1 MSQPAPAPEV
11 VPPAPR
17 DQDRAR
23 RRAMISSYLGTTVEY
38 YDFLLYGTAASLVFP
53 SLFFHQLSPMAATI
67 ASFGT
72 LAVGYLA
79 RPIGGVIFGH
89 FGDTFGRKNILII
102 TLVMMGGVS
111 FLIGLLP
118 TQQTIGMAAPILLV
132 TLRIIQ
138 GFAVGGEWAGAA
150 LMSMEHAAPKGRGFA
165 ASIVAS
171 GGPSGAVL
179 ATLVLTAFSVLPDE
193 QFLAWGW
200 RVPFLLSAIL
210 VIIAF
215 FMRMRVTESPEFVA
229 AMAATEAAEKAVTT
243 TGTTTGTTAGTTA
256 APKQKAPL
264 LTVLRHYP
272 RQTLEAVV
280 GGLAPLF
287 IQSLLATFM
296 LTYAVAAGHSRTSA
310 LILVTVANAV
320 HILPIPAF
328 AALSDQVGRKPVMV
342 SGAIAGAVL
351 IFPIFWLVG
360 QGSAAA
366 LLLAFLLGNP
376 IVQALMY
383 GPMGAW
389 MSEKYPADTR
399 YTGVALSYQVSSTL
413 GAGLAPLVATALLAS
428 TGGTSV
434 APIAILF
441 VVLCVL
447 SGITF
452 LFSKETAGAELALT
466 AEQRIDLESAAL
478 R

>member
-1 MSQPAPAPEV
+1 MSQPST
-11 VPPAPR
+11 VPPAPPTAAPA
-17 DQDRAR
+17 DGRAR

-53 SLFFHQLSPMAATI
+53 VLFFHELSPMAATI

-89 FGDTFGRKNILII
+89 FGDKFGRKNILIV
-102 TLVMMGGVS
+102 TLLMMGGVS

-118 TQQTIGMAAPILLV
+118 TQETIGMAAPILLV
-132 TLRIIQ
+132 TLRIVQ

-150 LMSMEHAAPKGRGFA
+150 LMSMEHATPKGRGFA

-179 ATLVLTAFSVLPDE
+179 ATLVLTAFSLLPDE
-193 QFLAWGW
+193 TFLSWGW
-200 RVPFLLSAIL
+200 RVPFLLSGIL
-210 VIIAF
+210 VVIAF
-215 FMRMRVTESPEFVA
+215 FMRLRVTESPEFVA
-229 AMAATEAAEKAVTT
+229 AMEAKARE
-243 TGTTTGTTAGTTA
+243 AKN

-287 IQSLLATFM
+287 MQSLLATFM
-296 LTYAVAAGHSRTSA
+296 LTYAVSVGHTRTSA
-310 LILVTVANAV
+310 LILVTVANAI
-320 HILPIPAF
+320 HILTIPAF
-328 AALSDQVGRKPVMV
+328 AALSDRVGRKPVMV
-342 SGAIAGAVL
+342 AGAIAGAVL
-351 IFPIFWLVG
+351 VFPIFALVG
-360 QGSAAA
+360 QGSWGA
-366 LLLAFLLGNP
+366 LLLAFVLGNP
-376 IVQALMY
+376 VVQALMY

-389 MSEKYPADTR
+389 MSEKFPADSR

-413 GAGLAPLVATALLAS
+413 GAGLAPLVATALLAAS
-428 TGGTSV
+428 GGITT
-434 APIAILF
+434 IAILF
-441 VVLCVL
+441 IVLCVA

-452 LFSKETAGAELALT
+452 LFSRETAGAELALT
-466 AEQRIDLESAAL
+466 TEQRVDLEATSM

>member
-1 MSQPAPAPEV
+1 MSQSRPAPPAAPPV
-11 VPPAPR
+11 AASVPSPNASTNAP
-17 DQDRAR
+17 DGRAR
-23 RRAMISSYLGTTVEY
+23 RRAMLSSYLGTTVEY

-53 SLFFHQLSPMAATI
+53 ALFFSELSPMAATI

-89 FGDTFGRKNILII
+89 FGDKFGRKNILII
-102 TLVMMGGVS
+102 TLLIMGGVS

-118 TQQTIGMAAPILLV
+118 TQETIGMAAPILLV

-179 ATLVLTAFSVLPDE
+179 ATLVLTAFSVLPEE

-210 VIIAF
+210 VVIAF
-215 FMRMRVTESPEFVA
+215 FMRLRVTESPEFVA
-229 AMAATEAAEKAVTT
+229 ALE
-243 TGTTTGTTAGTTA
+243 
-256 APKQKAPL
+256 KQKAQRAAGNATGPKPKAPL
-264 LTVLRHYP
+264 FTVLKHYP

-287 IQSLLATFM
+287 MQSLLATFM
-296 LTYAVAAGHSRTSA
+296 LTYAVQAGHGRTSA
-310 LILVTVANAV
+310 LILVTVANAI
-320 HILPIPAF
+320 HILTIPAF
-328 AALSDQVGRKPVMV
+328 AALSDRVGRKPVMV
-342 SGAIAGAVL
+342 AGAIVGAVL
-351 IFPIFWLVG
+351 VFPIFALVG
-360 QGSAAA
+360 QGSWAA
-366 LLLAFLLGNP
+366 LLLAFVLGNP

-389 MSEKYPADTR
+389 MSEKFPADSR

-428 TGGTSV
+428 TGGTSIV
-434 APIAILF
+434 PIAILF
-441 VVLCVL
+441 IVLCAV

-452 LFSKETAGAELALT
+452 LCSKETAGVELELT
-466 AEQRIDLESAAL
+466 SRH
-478 R
+478 

>member
-1 MSQPAPAPEV
+1 MSQPRPVRPSPTTPVAKSAGGG
-11 VPPAPR
+11 
-17 DQDRAR
+17 RAR

-53 SLFFHQLSPMAATI
+53 SLFFHELSPMAATI

-89 FGDTFGRKNILII
+89 FGDIFGRKNILII
-102 TLVMMGGVS
+102 TLIMMGGVS

-215 FMRMRVTESPEFVA
+215 FMRLRVTESPEFVA
-229 AMAATEAAEKAVTT
+229 ALE
-243 TGTTTGTTAGTTA
+243 
-256 APKQKAPL
+256 KQKAERAANQGAPKPKAPL
-264 LTVLRHYP
+264 VTVLRHYP

-296 LTYAVAAGHSRTSA
+296 LTYAVSAGHSRTSA
-310 LILVTVANAV
+310 LILVTVANAI
-320 HILPIPAF
+320 HILTIPAF
-328 AALSDQVGRKPVMV
+328 AALSDRVGRKPVMV
-342 SGAIAGAVL
+342 AGAIAGAVL
-351 IFPIFWLVG
+351 IFPIFALVG
-360 QGSAAA
+360 QGSWAA
-366 LLLAFLLGNP
+366 LLLAFVLGNP
-376 IVQALMY
+376 VVQALMY

-389 MSEKYPADTR
+389 MSEKFPADSR

-413 GAGLAPLVATALLAS
+413 GAGLAPLVATALLAAS
-428 TGGTSV
+428 GGIVTLG
-434 APIAILF
+434 ILF
-441 VVLCVL
+441 VVLCAA
-447 SGITF
+447 SGLTF
-452 LFSKETAGAELALT
+452 LFSRETAGAELALT
-466 AEQRIDLESAAL
+466 TEPPAGLEATSM

>member
-1 MSQPAPAPEV
+1 
-11 VPPAPR
+11 
-17 DQDRAR
+17 
-23 RRAMISSYLGTTVEY
+23 MISSYLGTTVEY

-53 SLFFHQLSPMAATI
+53 SLFFHQLAPMAATI

-150 LMSMEHAAPKGRGFA
+150 LMSMEHATPKGRGFA

-179 ATLVLTAFSVLPDE
+179 ATLVLTAFSVLPDD

-210 VIIAF
+210 VMIAF

-229 AMAATEAAEKAVTT
+229 AMAAKSHEQAAAK
-243 TGTTTGTTAGTTA
+243 GTS
-256 APKQKAPL
+256 APKPKAPL

-272 RQTLEAVV
+272 RQTIEAMV

-296 LTYAVAAGHSRTSA
+296 LTYAVSAGHSRTSA
-310 LILVTVANAV
+310 LILVTIANAI
-320 HILPIPAF
+320 HILTIPAF
-328 AALSDQVGRKPVMV
+328 AALSDRVGRKPVMV
-342 SGAIAGAVL
+342 AGAIAGAVL
-351 IFPIFWLVG
+351 IFPIFALVG

-366 LLLAFLLGNP
+366 LLLAFVLGNP

-389 MSEKYPADTR
+389 MSEKFPADSR

-434 APIAILF
+434 TPIAILF
-441 VVLCVL
+441 VVLCGL

-466 AEQRIDLESAAL
+466 TEQRVDLEATSL

>member
-1 MSQPAPAPEV
+1 MSQPAAASAEAPPV
-11 VPPAPR
+11 TA
-17 DQDRAR
+17 QKDRAR

-53 SLFFHQLSPMAATI
+53 ALFFRELSPMAATI

-179 ATLVLTAFSVLPDE
+179 ATLVLTAFSVLPDD

-210 VIIAF
+210 VMIAF

-229 AMAATEAAEKAVTT
+229 AMAAKAAAAAAE
-243 TGTTTGTTAGTTA
+243 TAETA
-256 APKQKAPL
+256 ANTVAPKPKAPL

-272 RQTLEAVV
+272 RRTLEAIV

-296 LTYAVAAGHSRTSA
+296 LTYAVSAGHSRTSA
-310 LILVTVANAV
+310 LILVTIANAI
-320 HILPIPAF
+320 HILTIPAF
-328 AALSDQVGRKPVMV
+328 AALSDRIGRKPVMV
-342 SGAIAGAVL
+342 AGAIAGAVL
-351 IFPIFWLVG
+351 IFPIFALVG
-360 QGSAAA
+360 QGSASA
-366 LLLAFLLGNP
+366 LLLAFVLGNP

-389 MSEKYPADTR
+389 MSEKFPADSR

-413 GAGLAPLVATALLAS
+413 GAGLAPLVATALLAW

-434 APIAILF
+434 TPIAILF

-452 LFSKETAGAELALT
+452 VFSKETAGAELALT
-466 AEQRIDLESAAL
+466 ADQRVDLESASM

>member
-1 MSQPAPAPEV
+1 MSQPVA
-11 VPPAPR
+11 PPAEPATTTN
-17 DQDRAR
+17 DKDRAR

-53 SLFFHQLSPMAATI
+53 TLFFHQLSPTAATI
-67 ASFGT
+67 ASFAT

-89 FGDTFGRKNILII
+89 FGDRFGRKNILII

-179 ATLVLTAFSVLPDE
+179 ATMVLTAFSVLPDE

-229 AMAATEAAEKAVTT
+229 AMEAKAAAAAADKA
-243 TGTTTGTTAGTTA
+243 ANKI
-256 APKQKAPL
+256 APKAKAPL

-296 LTYAVAAGHSRTSA
+296 LTYAVSAGHSRTSA
-310 LILVTVANAV
+310 LILVTVANAI
-320 HILPIPAF
+320 HILTIPAF
-328 AALSDQVGRKPVMV
+328 AALSDRVGRKPVMV
-342 SGAIAGAVL
+342 AGAIAGAVL
-351 IFPIFWLVG
+351 IFPIFALVG
-360 QGSAAA
+360 QGSWWA
-366 LLLAFLLGNP
+366 LLLAFVLGNP
-376 IVQALMY
+376 VVQALMY

-389 MSEKYPADTR
+389 MSEKYPADSR

-434 APIAILF
+434 TPIAILF

-447 SGITF
+447 SGVTF

-466 AEQRIDLESAAL
+466 TEQRVDLEVTSL

>member
-1 MSQPAPAPEV
+1 ML
-11 VPPAPR
+11 
-17 DQDRAR
+17 
-23 RRAMISSYLGTTVEY
+23 SSYLGTTVEY

-53 SLFFHQLSPMAATI
+53 VLFFNELSPMAATI

-89 FGDTFGRKNILII
+89 FGDKLGRKNILII
-102 TLVMMGGVS
+102 TLLIMGGVS

-118 TQQTIGMAAPILLV
+118 TQETIGMAAPILLV
-132 TLRIIQ
+132 TLRIVQ

-179 ATLVLTAFSVLPDE
+179 ATLVLTAFSVLPEE

-210 VIIAF
+210 VVIAF
-215 FMRMRVTESPEFVA
+215 FMRLRVTESPEFVA
-229 AMAATEAAEKAVTT
+229 AQERQKAQRAGNTT
-243 TGTTTGTTAGTTA
+243 

-264 LTVLRHYP
+264 FTVLKHYP

-287 IQSLLATFM
+287 MQSLLATFM
-296 LTYAVAAGHSRTSA
+296 LTYAVQAGHSRTSA
-310 LILVTVANAV
+310 LILVTVANAI
-320 HILPIPAF
+320 HILTIPAF
-328 AALSDQVGRKPVMV
+328 AALSDRVGRKPVMIA
-342 SGAIAGAVL
+342 GAIAGALLV
-351 IFPIFWLVG
+351 FPIFALVG
-360 QGSAAA
+360 QGSWAA
-366 LLLAFLLGNP
+366 LLLAFVLGNP

-389 MSEKYPADTR
+389 MSEKFPADSR

-428 TGGTSV
+428 TGGTSIV
-434 APIAILF
+434 PIAVLF
-441 VVLCVL
+441 IVLCAV

-452 LFSKETAGAELALT
+452 LFSKETAGAELELT
-466 AEQRIDLESAAL
+466 SKH
-478 R
+478 

>member
-1 MSQPAPAPEV
+1 MSQPVA
-11 VPPAPR
+11 PPAARSTASGPK
-17 DQDRAR
+17 DRAR

-53 SLFFHQLSPMAATI
+53 SLFFHELSPMAATI

-150 LMSMEHAAPKGRGFA
+150 LMSMEHATPKGRGFA

-179 ATLVLTAFSVLPDE
+179 ATLVLTAFSVLPDD

-210 VIIAF
+210 VMIAF

-229 AMAATEAAEKAVTT
+229 AMAAKAAAAAAE
-243 TGTTTGTTAGTTA
+243 TAETA
-256 APKQKAPL
+256 ANTVAPKPKAPL

-272 RQTLEAVV
+272 RRTLEAIV

-296 LTYAVAAGHSRTSA
+296 LTYAVSAGHSRTSA
-310 LILVTVANAV
+310 LILVTIANAI
-320 HILPIPAF
+320 HILTIPAF
-328 AALSDQVGRKPVMV
+328 AALSDRVGRKPVMV
-342 SGAIAGAVL
+342 AGAIAGAVL
-351 IFPIFWLVG
+351 IFPIFALVG

-366 LLLAFLLGNP
+366 LPLAFVLGNP

-389 MSEKYPADTR
+389 MSEKFPADSR

-434 APIAILF
+434 TPIAILF
-441 VVLCVL
+441 VVLCGL

-452 LFSKETAGAELALT
+452 LF
-466 AEQRIDLESAAL
+466 
-478 R
+478 